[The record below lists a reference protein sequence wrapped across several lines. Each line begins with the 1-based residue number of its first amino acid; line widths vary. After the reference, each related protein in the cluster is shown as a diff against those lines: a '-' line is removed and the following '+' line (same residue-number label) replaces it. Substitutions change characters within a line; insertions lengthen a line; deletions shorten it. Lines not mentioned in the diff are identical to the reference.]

1 MRSHKDIVYLNNAA
15 TTYPKPQC
23 VLDAHAAALCA
34 VPASQ
39 YRSAADCTGKDVF
52 EKCRTS
58 IGRLLHIADTERI
71 WFSSG
76 ATDSA
81 NKLIWG
87 LTFSGKKIITTQT
100 EHNSIL
106 RPLFNHPV
114 YKKQLVILPCDGHGK
129 VDITPILHL
138 KKGEASALF
147 INHCSNVTG
156 MIQDMEAVCRAAK
169 EKQLTVFADI
179 SQSAG
184 CIPVDVDGWGLDGVI
199 FTGHKGL
206 LGAQGTGGCYVR
218 REIDLKPVFYGGTGR
233 DSSRLTYEDGDYEYE
248 VGTQNAPGVAA
259 LLAGTEYVL
268 GFGVEEIT
276 RKENALLER
285 LYHGFEEIEGV
296 RIIGAPKG
304 SRGPLLSITVDGLLP
319 SDIAYILQNGYGIV
333 VRAGLHCAP
342 LIHRATGTQRDGTVR
357 ISTGL
362 FTEEEDIDRVLEAVA
377 EISESVRKG

>member
-1 MRSHKDIVYLNNAA
+1 MHSNQDIVYLNNAA

-23 VLDAHAAALCA
+23 VLSAHAAALCA
-34 VPASQ
+34 VPVSQ
-39 YRSAADCTGKDVF
+39 YRSTADCEGKDVF
-52 EKCRTS
+52 EECRTS
-58 IGRLLHIADTERI
+58 IGRLLHIADTQRI

-81 NKLIWG
+81 NKLISG
-87 LTFSGKKIITTQT
+87 LVFSGKKIITTQI

-114 YKKQLVILPCDGHGK
+114 YKEQLMILPCDGKGE
-129 VDITPILHL
+129 VDFTPIFQL

-147 INHCSNVTG
+147 LNHCSNVTG

-169 EKQLTVFADI
+169 ERQLLVFADI

-184 CIPVDVDGWGLDGVI
+184 CIPIDVDGWGLDGVI

-206 LGAQGTGGCYVR
+206 LGVQGTGGHYVR
-218 REIDLKPVFYGGTGR
+218 KGIDLRPVSYGGTGR
-233 DSSRLTYEDGDYEYE
+233 DSSRLTYEDGNYEYE
-248 VGTQNAPGVAA
+248 VGTQNAAGIAA
-259 LLAGTEYVL
+259 LLAGTEYVRSL
-268 GFGVEEIT
+268 GVEEIK
-276 RKENALLER
+276 RKETALVDR
-285 LYHGFEEIEGV
+285 LYQGLEEIEGV
-296 RIIGAPKG
+296 HTIMVPKG
-304 SRGPLLSITVDGLLP
+304 SRGSLLSMTVDGLMP

-342 LIHRATGTQRDGTVR
+342 LIHHAAGTQRYGTVR

-362 FTEEEDIDRVLEAVA
+362 FTEKEHIDLVLEAVA
-377 EISESVRKG
+377 EISASVRKG